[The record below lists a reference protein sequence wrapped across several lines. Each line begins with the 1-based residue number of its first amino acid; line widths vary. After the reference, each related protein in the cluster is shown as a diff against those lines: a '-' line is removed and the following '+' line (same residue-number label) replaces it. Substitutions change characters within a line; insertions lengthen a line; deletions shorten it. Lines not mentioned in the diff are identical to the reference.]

1 MIASSDMLQMATALF
16 AAITV
21 GLVLYGIL
29 NKEFRAQARMR
40 QRILKLASE
49 GTANAA
55 PERSAGARTQRSINA
70 ALRDIEQ
77 MKRAHYRAPILVRL
91 RRAGLQISP
100 LSYHLIRLGMATL
113 GGLVTH
119 LAGGSGMIVL
129 LVASALGLI
138 LPALVLRLRL
148 AKRTREIT
156 EELPNAIDVIVRG
169 VRSGLPLPDC
179 LRMLSTEATEPL
191 RSEFRKLM
199 TDISVG
205 LTMEQAV
212 QRLADRVPVAEARF
226 FAIVVSI
233 QSKTGGNLS
242 ESLANLSALLRDR
255 KKMRGK
261 VQSMS
266 SEAKTSAWIIGALP
280 VLVSGVVSLTSPD
293 YMAVLFNSLIGNA
306 ILLACA
312 LWMLMG
318 VLVMR
323 NMINFEV

>member
-1 MIASSDMLQMATALF
+1 
-16 AAITV
+16 
-21 GLVLYGIL
+21 
-29 NKEFRAQARMR
+29 
-40 QRILKLASE
+40 
-49 GTANAA
+49 
-55 PERSAGARTQRSINA
+55 
-70 ALRDIEQ
+70 
-77 MKRAHYRAPILVRL
+77 
-91 RRAGLQISP
+91 
-100 LSYHLIRLGMATL
+100 
-113 GGLVTH
+113 
-119 LAGGSGMIVL
+119 
-129 LVASALGLI
+129 
-138 LPALVLRLRL
+138 
-148 AKRTREIT
+148 
-156 EELPNAIDVIVRG
+156 
-169 VRSGLPLPDC
+169 
-179 LRMLSTEATEPL
+179 
-191 RSEFRKLM
+191 
-199 TDISVG
+199 
-205 LTMEQAV
+205 
-212 QRLADRVPVAEARF
+212 
-226 FAIVVSI
+226 VVSI